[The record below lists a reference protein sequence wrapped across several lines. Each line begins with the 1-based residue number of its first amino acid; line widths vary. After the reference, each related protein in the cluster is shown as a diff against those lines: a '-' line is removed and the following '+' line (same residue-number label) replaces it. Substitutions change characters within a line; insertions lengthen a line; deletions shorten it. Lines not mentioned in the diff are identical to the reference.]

1 MEWFQV
7 ITGSQIRAARA
18 AVNLSGAELAKKSGV
33 SLRTVTKIEAF
44 SGLPDARIP
53 TIVKLKAVLE
63 SAGIEFI
70 GTPDDGPGIRIY
82 SRPSKT

>member
-1 MEWFQV
+1 M

-18 AVNLSGAELAKKSGV
+18 ALGMSGAELATKSEL

-44 SGLPDARIP
+44 DGFPDARIA
-53 TIVKLKAVLE
+53 TLMAIKAALE

-70 GTPDDGPGIRIY
+70 GTPDDGPGIRIHTGTQ
-82 SRPSKT
+82 SK